1 MSSANI
7 EGTDHF
13 CMPLKEPPPL
23 LDVCLDATVAVLSA
37 QALRA
42 VTTAP
47 VSPLGVPVGHSL
59 IALIPEGAMPNAL
72 KVPQRRCC
80 HHTA

>member
-1 MSSANI
+1 MSSAHT

-13 CMPLKEPPPL
+13 CMSLKEPPPL
-23 LDVCLDATVAVLSA
+23 LDACLDATVAVLPA

-42 VTTAP
+42 VKTAP
-47 VSPLGVPVGHSL
+47 VSLLSEPVGLSQV
-59 IALIPEGAMPNAL
+59 ALIPQGVMPNAL